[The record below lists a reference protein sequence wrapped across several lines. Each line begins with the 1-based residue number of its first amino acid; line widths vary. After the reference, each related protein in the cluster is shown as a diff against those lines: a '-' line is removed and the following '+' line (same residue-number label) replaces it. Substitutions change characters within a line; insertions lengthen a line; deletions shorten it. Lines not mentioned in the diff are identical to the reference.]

1 MLFFRVLFMARKG
14 CRSNLTKLFQGE
26 SFSGFLR
33 FAFYPLSL
41 LGLFPEPYETLT
53 THILSMTSLLI
64 LRQIGILATVVVIGL
79 LACRAKVITAG
90 TKDFLAKLIFYVTL
104 PSMLLTSF
112 SAIEVTPR
120 LLANSLQT
128 LLLAALTMLFMLFA
142 GWLTTRIFRIEGGHA
157 SIFRLHS
164 MLGNIIYLGLPVISA
179 QFGQEGLL
187 YGSLFVLV
195 SNILMWTLGV
205 AIITPG
211 KSFSIK
217 DGLRSILNIN
227 TIAILTGFVLL
238 LFSVRLPQFV
248 LDSVGA
254 LGKTNTWLSMIFI
267 ASVIWFADGK
277 KMIRNRNAY
286 LLSFNRLLLV
296 PLLLLGL
303 FILFNMLFPG
313 VLRKEVVSVM
323 LMQAAMPC
331 MVNVVIM
338 VNILGEDDGTATAN
352 VFIST
357 IFSII
362 TLPLILLSLN
372 LFS

>member
-1 MLFFRVLFMARKG
+1 
-14 CRSNLTKLFQGE
+14 
-26 SFSGFLR
+26 
-33 FAFYPLSL
+33 
-41 LGLFPEPYETLT
+41 
-53 THILSMTSLLI
+53 MTSLLI
-64 LRQIGILATVVVIGL
+64 LRQIGILATVVLIGL

-120 LLANSLQT
+120 LLSNSLQT

-164 MLGNIIYLGLPVISA
+164 MLGNIIYLGLPVIAS

-211 KSFSIK
+211 KSFSLK
-217 DGLRSILNIN
+217 DGLLRIFNIN
-227 TIAILTGFVLL
+227 TIAILTGFTLF
-238 LFSVRLPQFV
+238 LFSVKLPQFV

-303 FILFNMLFPG
+303 FILFNVLFPG

-372 LFS
+372 LFR